1 MAIISRLAVL
11 LGLDAGEFNAGL
23 GKAKEKVDSF
33 SLGAK
38 IGLGAVAAAFVGA
51 ARDAIMFADQISD
64 VAKANEVAVSSVLG
78 LSQALTVNGGSVDS
92 TARIFSSFT
101 NKVDEAIQGSGKL
114 RKSFQELGI
123 STKDLASLT
132 EQQLFERTLAALS
145 KIEDPVHRNALAF
158 ELLSKAVKGVDIKG
172 LGEDYATAKNKF
184 KDSDKTFM
192 DVNTAIDQMKLHWMD
207 FRVKLANDLLPFL
220 QLLNRQF
227 EVLAENSKKFAAGEG
242 MNKWASQAYQKQSSA
257 GGSTT
262 PSSPFGFVAPMFDP
276 IKITQANKLRELGL
290 TEDEKKAKELLK
302 TQTEFYEK
310 EVQISKAKMGRAQKE
325 NELAFLGEAER
336 KRELDLY
343 DIQQKMLLLEVEKKM
358 TKQQIANYGE
368 VEKARAEE
376 EYQIAQS
383 QKTFE
388 YGWKKAYA
396 SYVDSATNAAKIG
409 EQAFVS
415 VTQNMEQALDTFVS
429 TGKLKF
435 GELAKSIIADLIKI
449 EMRAQASSIFGFLKG
464 VISGVNGG
472 GGAGMFTGS
481 TGEIGGSIL
490 KGSAGGNELGSS
502 EPSMV
507 GENGPELFIPRSA
520 GTIVPNNRMGSLM
533 GGQPS
538 VVYNGP
544 YIANMS
550 AIDTQSATQFLAKN
564 KQGVWSANQSAQ
576 RSLPQSR

>member
-23 GKAKEKVDSF
+23 GKAKDKVDSF

-38 IGLGAVAAAFVGA
+38 IGLGTVAAAFVA
-51 ARDAIMFADQISD
+51 AGRNAIMFADEISD

-132 EQQLFERTLAALS
+132 EQQLFEKTLVALS

-172 LGEDYATAKNKF
+172 LGDDYAKAKEQF
-184 KDSDKTFM
+184 KDSDKTFN
-192 DVNTAIDQMKLHWMD
+192 DINTSIDEMKLHWMD
-207 FRVKLANDLLPFL
+207 FKVKLANDLLPFL

-227 EVLAENSKKFAAGEG
+227 EVLSENSKKFAAGEG
-242 MNKWASQAYQKQSSA
+242 INKWASAAYQKKSIASE
-257 GGSTT
+257 GSTS
-262 PSSPFGFVAPMFDP
+262 PSSPFGFIAPMYDP

-302 TQTEFYEK
+302 TQTEFYDK
-310 EVQISKAKMGRAQKE
+310 EVAISKAKAGRLQKE
-325 NELAFLGEAER
+325 NEFAFLGEAER

-343 DIQQKMLLLEVEKKM
+343 DIQQKLLVLEIEKKM
-358 TKQQIANYGE
+358 TKEQIAQYGE
-368 VEKARAEE
+368 VERARVQE
-376 EYQIAQS
+376 EYRIAQS

-388 YGWKKAYA
+388 YGWKKAYT
-396 SYVDSATNAAKIG
+396 SYVENATNAAKMG

-415 VTQNMEQALDTFVS
+415 VTQNMESALDTFVS

-435 GELAKSIIADLIKI
+435 GDLARSIIADLIKI
-449 EMRAQASSIFGFLKG
+449 QMRAQMTSLFSGLGSLLGF
-464 VISGVNGG
+464 GG

-481 TGEIGGSIL
+481 TGMIGGSIL
-490 KGSAGGNELGSS
+490 KGSAGGNELGNM
-502 EPSMV
+502 EPSIV
-507 GENGPELFIPRSA
+507 GENGPELFIPKSA
-520 GTIVPNNRMGSLM
+520 GTVVPNNRMGSLM
-533 GGQPS
+533 GGGPQ
-538 VVYNGP
+538 VVYNGTV
-544 YIANMS
+544 IQNMQ
-550 AIDTQSATQFLAKN
+550 AIDTQSAQQFLAKN
-564 KQGVWSANQSAQ
+564 KQAIWSANQSAQ